1 MTRASGAMEHDVFG
15 VDSNVLVRFFTRD
28 DEEQFRQAAQF
39 FEGAK
44 DRSLFL
50 SVIVLVEVNWTL
62 RRGYKRARKDVLQT
76 LEDLVHTRQFVIEDR
91 DNVARAIAIARTTKA
106 DFSDTLI
113 ALRNEVGGCERTATF
128 DHDALDIEQM
138 VQVGALLK

>member
-1 MTRASGAMEHDVFG
+1 MLG

-28 DEEQFRQAAQF
+28 DEGQFRQAADF

-62 RRGYKRARKDVLQT
+62 RRVYKRARKDVLQT

-91 DNVARAIAIARTTKA
+91 DNVVRAIATARTTRA
-106 DFSDTLI
+106 DFSDALI
-113 ALRNEVGGCERTATF
+113 ALRNEVDGCEQTVTF

-138 VQVGALLK
+138 TQVGAPTL

>member
-1 MTRASGAMEHDVFG
+1 MLG

-28 DEEQFRQAAQF
+28 DEGQFRQAADF

-91 DNVARAIAIARTTKA
+91 DNVVRAIATARTTRA
-106 DFSDTLI
+106 DFSDALI
-113 ALRNEVGGCERTATF
+113 ALRNEVDGCEQTVTF

-138 VQVGALLK
+138 TQVGAPTL